1 MVKTASFHCR
11 GHGFDPGQ
19 GTKILYTVQPK
30 KKKKFTN
37 YNFQPIDFFSLKI
50 TFLNNESIQLMHNF
64 FFIASYSLL

>member
-30 KKKKFTN
+30 KKKN
-37 YNFQPIDFFSLKI
+37 SLI
-50 TFLNNESIQLMHNF
+50 IIFNQLIFLV
-64 FFIASYSLL
+64 

>member
-30 KKKKFTN
+30 KKKKN
-37 YNFQPIDFFSLKI
+37 SLI
-50 TFLNNESIQLMHNF
+50 IIFNQLIFLV
-64 FFIASYSLL
+64 